1 MVFLCSQYNIK
12 FNFFVISFASLFAE
26 SMQRNC
32 EASIKCLQ
40 NNGMPLSLQLS
51 GNSVNGLRKLTDEI
65 SCHSSND
72 IPETNH
78 PFINNFIEHP
88 NEFHNKP
95 AYQHHSGS
103 WAAFHF
109 DTQKVQQ
116 RQMSASKCQFYSLPV
131 DNRFQ
136 YVPFKMFEQNYH
148 SDRWLQEFQY
158 FVVIDFEATCDKDK
172 NPHPQE
178 IIEFPSVIV
187 SSVTGQLEACF
198 QTYVRPTCNQHLSD
212 FCRNLT
218 GIQQNQVCLKLILFF
233 LRRK

>member
-1 MVFLCSQYNIK
+1 
-12 FNFFVISFASLFAE
+12 
-26 SMQRNC
+26 MQRNC

-40 NNGMPLSLQLS
+40 NNGMPFSLQHS
-51 GNSVNGLRKLTDEI
+51 GNSVDGFQELTDEI
-65 SCHSSND
+65 SCHASND

-78 PFINNFIEHP
+78 LLVNNFIERP

-95 AYQHHSGS
+95 AYQHNSGS
-103 WAAFHF
+103 WPAFHF
-109 DTQKVQQ
+109 DSQKVQQ
-116 RQMSASKCQFYSLPV
+116 CQMSASECQFYSLPV
-131 DNRFQ
+131 ENRFQ

-148 SDRWLQEFQY
+148 CDFRLQEFQY

-198 QTYVRPTCNQHLSD
+198 QTYVRPTCNQNLSE
-212 FCRNLT
+212 FCRDLT
-218 GIQQNQVCLKLILFF
+218 GIQQIQVCLKLSLFF
-233 LRRK
+233 LQRKYLRLEVISYRHGTNLVV